1 MYFLHR
7 IDARAAELEAK
18 LSLNRNVTF
27 LMRMENVLILLLGD
41 HNFWNFNFDFRRSVS
56 SQKSAR
62 CCVAAALRLK
72 LLRDTM
78 REQSSPGD
86 FIDKTWPKDSLYP
99 FGLSPIIQGT
109 VNQNQSFL
117 FQRKERFVGTNPAA
131 ARIHCEFAKDSRVAS
146 EQITKRLFLSWL
158 IEIMRRVPLID
169 LRRLLSLCRF
179 RLLFLP
185 KTGL

>member
-7 IDARAAELEAK
+7 INARAAGLEAK
-18 LSLNRNVTF
+18 VSLNRNVTF

-117 FQRKERFVGTNPAA
+117 FQRKEKRFVGTNPRDPLQIRKGLA
-131 ARIHCEFAKDSRVAS
+131 IAS
-146 EQITKRLFLSWL
+146 QRANHKETFPFMAHRNNATSAFDRPPSSSF
-158 IEIMRRVPLID
+158 PL
-169 LRRLLSLCRF
+169 
-179 RLLFLP
+179 
-185 KTGL
+185 